1 MPTLAP
7 AAAPAA
13 LADLPRLLQS
23 SEGYAPFAEA
33 LRAGRSGAID
43 GAWGSSAALAAA
55 ALARE
60 APPVL
65 LVVIAHPGDL
75 DPWAADL
82 HAFAAARPA
91 VFPALDAL
99 PGERP
104 RLDAATG
111 TRLRLIQQLASP
123 DPPPLVL

>member
-7 AAAPAA
+7 AAPAA
-13 LADLPRLLQS
+13 LADLARLLS
-23 SEGYAPFAEA
+23 TSEGYAPLAET

-43 GAWGSSAALAAA
+43 GAWGSTAALSVAALAG
-55 ALARE
+55 E
-60 APPVL
+60 APPTL

-75 DPWAADL
+75 DAWAGDL
-82 HAFAAARPA
+82 RSFTGDHF
-91 VFPALDAL
+91 VLFPALDAL

-111 TRLRLIQQLASP
+111 ARLRLIQQLASA